1 MLVLVELIPE
11 SRPRIV
17 SKTLE
22 QKVGGHFICGNHEI
36 NLQKKLQKVVQLAN
50 FAIFFKFRCLLI
62 SSKAQQASHAFQ
74 Y

>member
-1 MLVLVELIPE
+1 MLVLLELILE

-22 QKVGGHFICGNHEI
+22 QKVEGHFICGNHEI

-50 FAIFFKFRCLLI
+50 FAVFF
-62 SSKAQQASHAFQ
+62 QV
-74 Y
+74 